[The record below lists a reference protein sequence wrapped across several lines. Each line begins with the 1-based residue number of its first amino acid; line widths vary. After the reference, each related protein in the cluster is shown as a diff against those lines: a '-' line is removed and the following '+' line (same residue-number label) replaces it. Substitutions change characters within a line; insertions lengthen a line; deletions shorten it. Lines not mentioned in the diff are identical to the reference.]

1 MLAARCRRSTRNCAG
16 RSVGSFP
23 PSSSSVAS
31 RKNRFVTEPGTSTT
45 PRWYV
50 ERMSRASCTRRSTR
64 CPQDLNHWPAT
75 DTAYAKALAET
86 LKTALSFLTIRQY
99 TKHIDPDV
107 ASDADTMHMLW
118 DTEVATAGAQ
128 WVHFFSIHPT
138 ATDLARSCA
147 SAIMD
152 EFQRHPYLA
161 AANAKGHGLVAF
173 DGYAPANG
181 AEPLPSSALVLGRT

>member
-1 MLAARCRRSTRNCAG
+1 MHAAIYPVPADLEALAGDR
-16 RSVGSFP
+16 
-23 PSSSSVAS
+23 
-31 RKNRFVTEPGTSTT
+31 
-45 PRWYV
+45 
-50 ERMSRASCTRRSTR
+50 
-64 CPQDLNHWPAT
+64 
-75 DTAYAKALAET
+75 TAYAKALADT
-86 LKTALSFLTIRQY
+86 LKPALSFLTIRQY

-107 ASDADTMHMLW
+107 ASGADTMHMLW

-138 ATDLARSCA
+138 ATEMARSCA
-147 SAIMD
+147 SAIME

-181 AEPLPSSALVLGRT
+181 AEALPSSALYLDHLAQHRGEIIEWLMSGKAMRDVAPAAGAEAPKRGRRR